1 VSALVERLNEDCKS
15 ALKARDETRV
25 GVLRMLLA
33 KVKDQQIQQ
42 GRDRSLSDD
51 QVVQVLASYAKQRT
65 ESAASFEQAGRLDL
79 RDKELRERE
88 IVLGYLPP
96 QLDDDAIR
104 AVLRQVVAETGAT
117 SMRDLGKVMGPAM
130 SRLHGRAEGGRV
142 QKLVRELLG
151 G

>member
-1 VSALVERLNEDCKS
+1 VSALVERLNEDCKV
-15 ALKARDETRV
+15 ALKARDEMRV
-25 GVLRMLLA
+25 SVLRMLLA

-42 GRDRSLSDD
+42 GRDHLLTDD
-51 QVVQVLASYAKQRT
+51 QVVQVLASYAKQRVEAA
-65 ESAASFEQAGRLDL
+65 ESFAQAGRTDL
-79 RDKELRERE
+79 RDKELRERQ
-88 IVLGYLPP
+88 IVLDYLPP

-104 AVLRQVVAETGAT
+104 EVLRQVVGETGAA

-130 SRLHGRAEGGRV
+130 ARLQGRAEGGRV